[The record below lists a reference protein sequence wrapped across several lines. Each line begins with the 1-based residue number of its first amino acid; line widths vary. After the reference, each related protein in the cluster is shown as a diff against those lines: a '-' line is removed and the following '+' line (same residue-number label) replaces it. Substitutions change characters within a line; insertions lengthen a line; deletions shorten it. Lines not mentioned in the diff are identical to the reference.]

1 MNLAPHIRKWWD
13 PANDRRQRL
22 ILKKY
27 KGGGLSDDQEL
38 ELVLLQ
44 GIAEMIMEFTP
55 ADIDR
60 VGRFWRAPRMILE
73 VLGADLSA
81 KPSEG
86 DKAFETLKASI
97 TRATPRASTGSCR
110 P

>member
-44 GIAEMIMEFTP
+44 GIAEMIMSYASPVDFRP
-55 ADIDR
+55 
-60 VGRFWRAPRMILE
+60 LE
-73 VLGADLSA
+73 ALERKVHRLAHRLS
-81 KPSEG
+81 
-86 DKAFETLKASI
+86 KASLKW
-97 TRATPRASTGSCR
+97 SDKKKGKS
-110 P
+110 